1 MRRTVAACAG
11 LLACVLLAACGGSD
25 AVAPQAVTAFDT
37 PRPAGSPD
45 VVLFT
50 VSGHDGALNAVFCT
64 AATNRSY
71 LGDAGEAT
79 EAIVRTFDNLGFTGQ
94 IGHYAD
100 FFDGIDADG
109 DGLTDD
115 PGQRGFLQLIAA
127 MQAVYNDWISGFDNP
142 TRIVIVAHSH
152 GAVWAHMAVSVLD
165 HIPIEY
171 LITLDGVCTLW
182 ECEHESDVAGRL
194 GANGDPFP
202 WDISRPCGRWLV
214 AGRTGGFDTEDVA
227 FDNVRINLE
236 VQSDDFFASD
246 GVDNVRRDGTRRGVA
261 TFFAAGEGHNDV
273 RKDGSDALAWVT
285 DQIRV
290 LEAGA
295 P

>member
-1 MRRTVAACAG
+1 M
-11 LLACVLLAACGGSD
+11 ACVLLAACGGSD
-25 AVAPQAVTAFDT
+25 APAPQAVTAFEN
-37 PRPAGSPD
+37 PRPGEAPD
-45 VVLFT
+45 IVLFT

-64 AATNRSY
+64 SATNRSY
-71 LGDAGEAT
+71 LQDPGEAT
-79 EAIVRTFDNLGFTGQ
+79 GAITRTFADLGLTGQ
-94 IGHYAD
+94 VGHYAD

-109 DGLTDD
+109 DGTPDD
-115 PGQRGFLQLIAA
+115 PEQHGFLQLIAA
-127 MQAVYNDWISGFDNP
+127 LQTVHNDWILGFDNP

-152 GAVWAHMAVSVLD
+152 GAVWAHMAVSVLE

-182 ECEHESDVAGRL
+182 ECEHETEVAGWL
-194 GANGDPFP
+194 AANGNPFP
-202 WDISRPCGRWLV
+202 WDISQPCGRWLA
-214 AGRTGGFDTEDVA
+214 AGWPGSFDTEDVA

-236 VQSDDFFASD
+236 VQSDDLFARD
-246 GVDNVRRDGTRRGVA
+246 DVDNLRRDGTRRGVA

-273 RKDGSDALAWVT
+273 RKDGSNALAWVT

-290 LEAGA
+290 LEQAGS